1 MKTISIIRDGKT
13 IHLSKEEAFSIA
25 EVVREEQAR
34 LLIDHLIDGE
44 DDEDFVSLYGVD
56 KTFITGNEEIMQDIA
71 SELACTTDGL
81 LHDRDEAVWDYLDN
95 KIKEYV

>member
-1 MKTISIIRDGKT
+1 MKTISIIRDGKE
-13 IHLSKEEAFSIA
+13 IALDLQEAFSIA
-25 EVVREEQAR
+25 EAVREEQAW
-34 LLIDHLIDGE
+34 LLIKHLIDSE
-44 DDEDFVSLYGVD
+44 DEEQFKEFYGVD

>member
-13 IHLSKEEAFSIA
+13 IHLSPEEAFSIA
-25 EVVREEQAR
+25 EAVREEQAW
-34 LLIDHLIDGE
+34 LLVKHLIDSE
-44 DDEDFVSLYGVD
+44 DEEQFKEFYGVD
-56 KTFITGNEEIMQDIA
+56 KTFITKNEEIMQEIA

-81 LHDRDEAVWDYLDN
+81 LHDRDSDFWDYLDN

>member
-1 MKTISIIRDGKT
+1 MKTISIIRDGKE
-13 IHLSKEEAFSIA
+13 IALDLQEAICIA
-25 EVVREEQAR
+25 EAVREYQAR
-34 LLIDHLIDGE
+34 ELVKHLIDGE

>member
-25 EVVREEQAR
+25 EAVREEQAW
-34 LLIDHLIDGE
+34 LLVKHLIDSE
-44 DDEDFVSLYGVD
+44 DKEQFEEMYGVD
-56 KTFITGNEEIMQDIA
+56 KTFITGNEEIMQEIA